1 MFDKND
7 LILDDFLLLVFFFR
21 YIKNVPLLYGISI
34 GDCKKV
40 MIVTNFLFTVYCLTK
55 PLGRARVPLWSQRLS
70 HQLSPSLTA
79 SQFDLPNSL
88 APTTDGFCLIGV
100 NLLVKSPQYAFNL
113 NIEILSTQR
122 LWGSV
127 RSLMKAGKRYIKAD
141 YVPATFF
148 CHQLYLYKYPRIC
161 VRYTRKG
168 SVFIC
173 MNIFY
178 LDIVLSPYNHAER
191 SKSISSMTFLL
202 FFQNCEKDDNPFL
215 TDCPLHEEERN
226 SFFQFIS
233 ILNKTFILLTK
244 KNKYISG

>member
-7 LILDDFLLLVFFFR
+7 LILDDFLLLVFFPR
-21 YIKNVPLLYGISI
+21 YIKNVPMLYGISI
-34 GDCKKV
+34 SDCKKV

-55 PLGRARVPLWSQRLS
+55 PLGRARVPQWSQRLS

-127 RSLMKAGKRYIKAD
+127 RSLMKAGKRYIKLGPKAI

-148 CHQLYLYKYPRIC
+148 CLQISKNLCEIYKEG
-161 VRYTRKG
+161 VG
-168 SVFIC
+168 VC
-173 MNIFY
+173 MHEHF
-178 LDIVLSPYNHAER
+178 LSWHCFE
-191 SKSISSMTFLL
+191 
-202 FFQNCEKDDNPFL
+202 
-215 TDCPLHEEERN
+215 PL
-226 SFFQFIS
+226 
-233 ILNKTFILLTK
+233 
-244 KNKYISG
+244 